1 MVTTPAALPGAPDAS
16 ALLIAPDLVAPD
28 LVGPAAAGRRLGP
41 MFWLSVG
48 WIGVVV
54 LAAVFANVLPIPSPT
69 AIGNAAP
76 GIGPSPGHLLGT
88 DELGR
93 DLLSRVVFGA
103 RVSLVVGVAST
114 ALGLVVGGAL
124 GLFAGYLGGVV
135 DAVISG
141 AMNVLLAFPS
151 LVLALA
157 IVTFTQPTLTHVTV
171 AIGFLTIAPLARVV
185 RATTISFARRE
196 FVQAAEVLGVRRRRI
211 ILKEILPNV
220 LPTALS
226 MALVAIPGAIL
237 AEGALSFLGL
247 SVRPPTPSWGNMI
260 SEGRDVLAR
269 YPLVALWPCL
279 AMLLTVLA
287 LNFAGDEL
295 RRFLNVQD
303 AGR

>member
-16 ALLIAPDLVAPD
+16 ALLVAPD
-28 LVGPAAAGRRLGP
+28 LVGPAAVGRRLGP

-48 WIGVVV
+48 WIAVVV
-54 LAAVFANVLPIPSPT
+54 LAAVFANVLPIQSPT

-76 GIGPSPGHLLGT
+76 GLGPSPGHLLGT

-103 RVSLVVGVAST
+103 RVSLVVGVVST
-114 ALGLVVGGAL
+114 ALGLVVGGTL

-135 DAVISG
+135 DALISG

-196 FVQAAEVLGVRRRRI
+196 FVQAAEVLGIRRRRI

-295 RRFLNVQD
+295 RRFLSTQD

>member
-16 ALLIAPDLVAPD
+16 ALLVAPD
-28 LVGPAAAGRRLGP
+28 LVGPAAAGRRLGL

-48 WIGVVV
+48 WIAVVV

-76 GIGPSPGHLLGT
+76 GLGPSFGHLLGT

-103 RVSLVVGVAST
+103 RVSLVVGVVST

>member
-1 MVTTPAALPGAPDAS
+1 MVTTSAALPGGDAS
-16 ALLIAPDLVAPD
+16 AILVSPELIGERAE
-28 LVGPAAAGRRLGP
+28 GRRLGV
-41 MFWLSVG
+41 MFWLSIG
-48 WIGVVV
+48 WIALVVV
-54 LAAVFANVLPIPSPT
+54 VAVFANVLPIDSPT
-69 AIGNAAP
+69 AIGSAAP
-76 GIGPSPGHLLGT
+76 GLGPSLGHLLGT

-93 DLLSRVVFGA
+93 DLLSRVIYGA
-103 RVSLVVGVAST
+103 RVSLVVGVAAT
-114 ALGLVVGGAL
+114 ALGLAVGGTL
-124 GLFAGYLGGVV
+124 GLVAGYLGGVADV
-135 DAVISG
+135 LISG

-157 IVTFTQPTLTHVTV
+157 IVTFTQPTLLHVTV

-185 RATTISFARRE
+185 RANTIGFARRE
-196 FVQAAEVLGVRRRRI
+196 FVQAAEVIGVRRRRI
-211 ILKEILPNV
+211 IFREIVPNV

-226 MALVAIPGAIL
+226 MALVAVPGAIL

-260 SEGRDVLAR
+260 SEGRDVLAK

-295 RRFLNVQD
+295 RRYLDVRGGAQ
-303 AGR
+303 